1 VRYEIV
7 AGAGQDLEG
16 STGRLALIDRQVRVS
31 SSFSPA
37 VPPTCQDH
45 SHLRCVFLLEGAGQ
59 RLTV

>member
-37 VPPTCQDH
+37 VPPTCHKQR
-45 SHLRCVFLLEGAGQ
+45 SRAVSSGQ
-59 RLTV
+59 SR